1 MSLHFNCNQND
12 SCGNT
17 PETARVQPDTHQSH
31 GIYAMSSPPPAP
43 ASRTLPADEP
53 RDDDVTPS
61 ATTGPVSRRR
71 LGLRHALWAAGALLC
86 VALGIWGVRYWTV
99 GRFIESTDD
108 AYVQADSTTVAPK
121 VSGYIAQVLVED
133 NQPVKAGQVLARID
147 DRDLQTALR
156 EANANL
162 AAATAAVANLAAQLT
177 AQDYAIREAQADL
190 QVASTAAAL
199 AQRNDVRRREM
210 AKVGFG
216 SDEQSDDAATDF
228 QRKTAGVSRA
238 QAALASARQQVEVLQ
253 TQRQLAEAQ
262 RLRAVA
268 NQNQAELNL
277 SYATISAAID
287 GTVGARTL
295 RVGQFVQAGT
305 QLMEIVPLRDTYVV
319 ANFKETQLTRMHAG
333 QAVHLSVDAFP
344 GEGLTGHVDSLA
356 PASGLEFAL
365 LPPDNAT
372 GNFTK
377 IVQRVPI
384 KVVFDDPRKLAGR
397 LRPGMSVDVAVDT
410 RYEHS
415 STTKRQGG

>member
-1 MSLHFNCNQND
+1 MSA
-12 SCGNT
+12 
-17 PETARVQPDTHQSH
+17 TARF
-31 GIYAMSSPPPAP
+31 G
-43 ASRTLPADEP
+43 
-53 RDDDVTPS
+53 
-61 ATTGPVSRRR
+61 RRQV
-71 LGLRHALWAAGALLC
+71 LWVVGVLLC
-86 VALGIWGVRYWTV
+86 VALGTWGARYWTA

-108 AYVQADSTTVAPK
+108 AYVKADSTTVAPK

-162 AAATAAVANLAAQLT
+162 EASTAVVANLTAQLT

-190 QVASTAAAL
+190 QVAQTAAAL
-199 AQRNDVRRREM
+199 AERNDGRRREM

-216 SDEQSDDAATDF
+216 SDEQSDEATTDF
-228 QRKTAGVSRA
+228 QRKTAGVARA
-238 QAALASARQQVEVLQ
+238 QAALASARQQVAVLQ
-253 TQRQLAEAQ
+253 TQRQLAEAEH
-262 RLRAVA
+262 LRAVA
-268 NQNQAELNL
+268 NGNQAELNL
-277 SYATISAAID
+277 GYATIQAAID

-305 QLMEIVPLRDTYVV
+305 QLMEIVPLQDTYVV
-319 ANFKETQLTRMHAG
+319 ANFKETQLTRMHPG

-344 GEGLTGHVDSLA
+344 DEKLTGHVDSLA

-384 KVVFDDPRKLAGR
+384 KVVLDEPRKWAGR
-397 LRPGMSVDVAVDT
+397 LRPGMSVDVSVDT
-410 RYEHS
+410 HHENS
-415 STTKRQGG
+415 STMASRGG

>member
-1 MSLHFNCNQND
+1 MSATN
-12 SCGNT
+12 
-17 PETARVQPDTHQSH
+17 
-31 GIYAMSSPPPAP
+31 IAP
-43 ASRTLPADEP
+43 VSRAVPADERP
-53 RDDDVTPS
+53 DADPTPS
-61 ATTGPVSRRR
+61 ATTVPANRKR
-71 LGLRHALWAAGALLC
+71 LSPRHALWAVGVLLC
-86 VALGIWGVRYWTV
+86 VALGTWVVRYWTV

-121 VSGYIAQVLVED
+121 VSGYIKQVLVED

-162 AAATAAVANLAAQLT
+162 AAATAAVANLAARLT
-177 AQDYAIREAQADL
+177 AQDYAIREAQADV
-190 QVASTAAAL
+190 QVAQTAAAL
-199 AQRNDVRRREM
+199 AQRNDGRRREM

-216 SDEQSDDAATDF
+216 SDEQSDDATTDF
-228 QRKTAGVSRA
+228 QRKTAGVARA
-238 QAALASARQQVEVLQ
+238 RAALADARQQVEVLK
-253 TQRQLAEAQ
+253 TQQQLAEAQ

-268 NQNQAELNL
+268 NQYQAELNV

-319 ANFKETQLTRMHAG
+319 ANFKETQLTHMHPG

-344 GEGLTGHVDSLA
+344 GERLSGHVDSLA

-384 KVVFDDPRKLAGR
+384 KVVLDEPWQLAGR

-410 RYEHS
+410 RYERPT
-415 STTKRQGG
+415 STARRQG

>member
-1 MSLHFNCNQND
+1 MSA
-12 SCGNT
+12 
-17 PETARVQPDTHQSH
+17 TAT
-31 GIYAMSSPPPAP
+31 AP
-43 ASRTLPADEP
+43 ASRTVTADESS
-53 RDDDVTPS
+53 DDDAAPS
-61 ATTGPVSRRR
+61 ATTEPVSRR
-71 LGLRHALWAAGALLC
+71 GLDRRHALWSVGVLLC
-86 VALGIWGVRYWTV
+86 AALGTWGVRYWTV

-108 AYVQADSTTVAPK
+108 AYVKADSTTVAPR

-162 AAATAAVANLAAQLT
+162 GAATAVVANLTAQLT
-177 AQDYAIREAQADL
+177 AQDYAIRESQADL
-190 QVASTAAAL
+190 QVAQTAAAL
-199 AQRNDVRRREM
+199 AQRNDGRRREM

-216 SDEQSDDAATDF
+216 SDEQSDEATTDF
-228 QRKTAGVSRA
+228 QRKTAGVARA

-268 NQNQAELNL
+268 SQNQAELNL
-277 SYATISAAID
+277 GYATISAAID

-295 RVGQFVQAGT
+295 RVGQLVQAGT
-305 QLMEIVPLRDTYVV
+305 QLMEIVPLQDTYVV
-319 ANFKETQLTRMHAG
+319 ANFKETQLTRMHPG
-333 QAVHLSVDAFP
+333 QAVRLSVDTFP
-344 GEGLTGHVDSLA
+344 GERLAGHVDSLA

-377 IVQRVPI
+377 IVQRIPI
-384 KVVFDDPRKLAGR
+384 KVVLDDPRQLAGR

-415 STTKRQGG
+415 SITARRGG

>member
-1 MSLHFNCNQND
+1 MSA
-12 SCGNT
+12 
-17 PETARVQPDTHQSH
+17 TAT
-31 GIYAMSSPPPAP
+31 AP
-43 ASRTLPADEP
+43 ASRTVPADEP
-53 RDDDVTPS
+53 RDAGAKPS
-61 ATTGPVSRRR
+61 ATTGPVSRTR
-71 LGLRHALWAAGALLC
+71 LGLRHALWALGVLLC

-133 NQPVKAGQVLARID
+133 NQPVRAGQVLARID

-162 AAATAAVANLAAQLT
+162 GAATAAVANLAAQLT

-190 QVASTAAAL
+190 QVAQTAAAL
-199 AQRNDVRRREM
+199 AQRNDGRRREM

-216 SDEQSDDAATDF
+216 SDEQSDDATTDF
-228 QRKTAGVSRA
+228 RRKTAGVARA
-238 QAALASARQQVEVLQ
+238 RAALADARQQVEVLQ

-268 NQNQAELNL
+268 NQYQAELNL
-277 SYATISAAID
+277 SYATIRAAID

-319 ANFKETQLTRMHAG
+319 ANFKETQLTRMHPG

-344 GEGLTGHVDSLA
+344 GESLTGHVDSLA

-377 IVQRVPI
+377 IVQRIPI
-384 KVVFDDPRKLAGR
+384 KVVLDDPRQLVGR

-410 RYEHS
+410 RHEHS
-415 STTKRQGG
+415 PSTARQGS

>member
-1 MSLHFNCNQND
+1 MSV
-12 SCGNT
+12 
-17 PETARVQPDTHQSH
+17 TAT
-31 GIYAMSSPPPAP
+31 AP
-43 ASRTLPADEP
+43 ASRTVPADEP
-53 RDDDVTPS
+53 RDDDATPS
-61 ATTGPVSRRR
+61 ATTGPVSSRR
-71 LGLRHALWAAGALLC
+71 LGSRHVLWAAGVLLC
-86 VALGIWGVRYWTV
+86 VALGAWGVRYWTV

-108 AYVQADSTTVAPK
+108 AYVKADSTTVAPK
-121 VSGYIAQVLVED
+121 VSGYIAQVLVAD
-133 NQPVKAGQVLARID
+133 NQPVKAGQVLAHID

-162 AAATAAVANLAAQLT
+162 GAANAVVANLTAQLT

-190 QVASTAAAL
+190 QVAQTAAAL
-199 AQRNDVRRREM
+199 AQRNDGRRREM

-216 SDEQSDDAATDF
+216 SDEQSDEATTDF
-228 QRKTAGVSRA
+228 QRKSAGVARA

-268 NQNQAELNL
+268 NQSQAELNV

-305 QLMEIVPLRDTYVV
+305 QLMEIVPLQDTYVV
-319 ANFKETQLTRMHAG
+319 ANFKETQLTRMHPG
-333 QAVHLSVDAFP
+333 QAVRLSVDTFP
-344 GEGLTGHVDSLA
+344 GERLTGHVDSLA

-377 IVQRVPI
+377 IVQRIPI
-384 KVVFDDPRKLAGR
+384 KVVLDDPRQLAGR

-410 RYEHS
+410 QHEHS
-415 STTKRQGG
+415 STTARQGG

>member
-1 MSLHFNCNQND
+1 MS
-12 SCGNT
+12 
-17 PETARVQPDTHQSH
+17 A
-31 GIYAMSSPPPAP
+31 
-43 ASRTLPADEP
+43 
-53 RDDDVTPS
+53 
-61 ATTGPVSRRR
+61 VSRRR
-71 LGLRHALWAAGALLC
+71 LGPRHALWVGGVLLC
-86 VALGIWGVRYWTV
+86 VALGTWGVRYWTV

-108 AYVQADSTTVAPK
+108 AYVKADSTTVAPK

-133 NQPVKAGQVLARID
+133 NQPVKSGQVLARID
-147 DRDLQTALR
+147 DRDLETALR
-156 EANANL
+156 AANANL
-162 AAATAAVANLAAQLT
+162 AAATAVVASLAEQLT

-190 QVASTAAAL
+190 QVAQTAAAL
-199 AQRNDVRRREM
+199 AQRNEGRRREM
-210 AKVGFG
+210 AQVGFG
-216 SDEQSDDAATDF
+216 SDEQSDEATTDSR
-228 QRKTAGVSRA
+228 RKSAGVARA

-277 SYATISAAID
+277 SYATIRAAID

-319 ANFKETQLTRMHAG
+319 ANFKETQLTRMHPG

-344 GEGLTGHVDSLA
+344 GDRLTGHVDSLA

-377 IVQRVPI
+377 IVQRIPI
-384 KVVFDDPRKLAGR
+384 KVVLDDPRQLAGR

-410 RYEHS
+410 RHEQPA
-415 STTKRQGG
+415 TTARQAS

>member
-1 MSLHFNCNQND
+1 MSA
-12 SCGNT
+12 
-17 PETARVQPDTHQSH
+17 TAT
-31 GIYAMSSPPPAP
+31 AP
-43 ASRTLPADEP
+43 ASRTVPADESG
-53 RDDDVTPS
+53 DDDATPS

-71 LGLRHALWAAGALLC
+71 LDPRHALWVVGVLLC
-86 VALGIWGVRYWTV
+86 AALGTWGVRYWTV

-108 AYVQADSTTVAPK
+108 AYVKADSTTVAPK

-162 AAATAAVANLAAQLT
+162 GAASAVVANLTAQLT
-177 AQDYAIREAQADL
+177 AQDYAIRESQADL
-190 QVASTAAAL
+190 QVAQTAAAL
-199 AQRNDVRRREM
+199 AQRNDGRRREM

-216 SDEQSDDAATDF
+216 SDEQSDEATTDF
-228 QRKTAGVSRA
+228 QRKTAGVARA

-253 TQRQLAEAQ
+253 TQRQLADAQ

-268 NQNQAELNL
+268 NQNQAQLNL
-277 SYATISAAID
+277 GYATISAAID

-305 QLMEIVPLRDTYVV
+305 QLMEIVPLQDTYVV
-319 ANFKETQLTRMHAG
+319 ANFKETQLTRMHPG
-333 QAVHLSVDAFP
+333 QAVRLSVDTFP
-344 GEGLTGHVDSLA
+344 GERLTGHVDSLA

-377 IVQRVPI
+377 IVQRIPI
-384 KVVFDDPRKLAGR
+384 KVVLDDPRQLAGR

-410 RYEHS
+410 R
-415 STTKRQGG
+415 RGG

>member
-1 MSLHFNCNQND
+1 MSV
-12 SCGNT
+12 
-17 PETARVQPDTHQSH
+17 TAT
-31 GIYAMSSPPPAP
+31 AP
-43 ASRTLPADEP
+43 ASRTVPADEP
-53 RDDDVTPS
+53 RDDVATPS
-61 ATTGPVSRRR
+61 ATTGPVSSRR
-71 LGLRHALWAAGALLC
+71 LGSRHVLWAAGVLLC
-86 VALGIWGVRYWTV
+86 VALGAWGVRYWTV

-108 AYVQADSTTVAPK
+108 AYVKADSTTVAPK
-121 VSGYIAQVLVED
+121 VSGYIAQVLVAD
-133 NQPVKAGQVLARID
+133 NQPVKSGQVLARID

-162 AAATAAVANLAAQLT
+162 GAATAVVANLTAQLT

-190 QVASTAAAL
+190 QVAQTAAAL
-199 AQRNDVRRREM
+199 AQRNEGRRREM

-216 SDEQSDDAATDF
+216 SDEQSDEATTDF
-228 QRKTAGVSRA
+228 QRKTAGVARA

-268 NQNQAELNL
+268 SQNQAELNVG
-277 SYATISAAID
+277 YATILAAID

-305 QLMEIVPLRDTYVV
+305 QLMEIVPLQDTYVV
-319 ANFKETQLTRMHAG
+319 ANFKETQLTRMHPG
-333 QAVHLSVDAFP
+333 QAVRLCVDTFP
-344 GEGLTGHVDSLA
+344 GERLTGHVDSLA

-377 IVQRVPI
+377 IVQRIPI
-384 KVVFDDPRKLAGR
+384 KVVLDDPRQLAGR

-410 RYEHS
+410 RHEHS
-415 STTKRQGG
+415 STTARQGG

>member
-1 MSLHFNCNQND
+1 MSA
-12 SCGNT
+12 
-17 PETARVQPDTHQSH
+17 TAT
-31 GIYAMSSPPPAP
+31 
-43 ASRTLPADEP
+43 ASRTVPADES
-53 RDDDVTPS
+53 RDDDATPS

-71 LGLRHALWAAGALLC
+71 LDPRHALWAVGVLLC
-86 VALGIWGVRYWTV
+86 VALGTWGVRYWTV

-108 AYVQADSTTVAPK
+108 AYVKADSTTVAPK

-162 AAATAAVANLAAQLT
+162 GAANAVVANLTAQLT

-190 QVASTAAAL
+190 QVAQTAAAL
-199 AQRNDVRRREM
+199 AQRNDGRRREM

-216 SDEQSDDAATDF
+216 SDEQSDEATTDF
-228 QRKTAGVSRA
+228 QRKSAGVARA

-268 NQNQAELNL
+268 NQNQAELNV

-305 QLMEIVPLRDTYVV
+305 QLMEIVPLQDTYVV
-319 ANFKETQLTRMHAG
+319 ANFKETQLTRMRPG
-333 QAVHLSVDAFP
+333 QAVRLSVDTFP
-344 GEGLTGHVDSLA
+344 GERLTGHVDSLA

-377 IVQRVPI
+377 IVQRIPI
-384 KVVFDDPRKLAGR
+384 KVVLDDPRQLAGR

-415 STTKRQGG
+415 STTARQGG

>member
-1 MSLHFNCNQND
+1 MSV
-12 SCGNT
+12 
-17 PETARVQPDTHQSH
+17 TAT
-31 GIYAMSSPPPAP
+31 AP
-43 ASRTLPADEP
+43 ASRTVPADEP
-53 RDDDVTPS
+53 RDDDATPS
-61 ATTGPVSRRR
+61 ATTGPVSSRR
-71 LGLRHALWAAGALLC
+71 LGSRHVLWAAGVLLC
-86 VALGIWGVRYWTV
+86 VALGAWGVRYWTV

-108 AYVQADSTTVAPK
+108 AYVKADSTTVAPK
-121 VSGYIAQVLVED
+121 VSGYIAQVLVAD
-133 NQPVKAGQVLARID
+133 NQPVKAGQVLAHID

-162 AAATAAVANLAAQLT
+162 GAANAVVANLTAQLT

-190 QVASTAAAL
+190 QVAQTAAAL
-199 AQRNDVRRREM
+199 AQRNDGRRREM

-216 SDEQSDDAATDF
+216 SDEQSDEATTDF
-228 QRKTAGVSRA
+228 QRKSAGVARA

-268 NQNQAELNL
+268 NQSQAELNV

-305 QLMEIVPLRDTYVV
+305 QLMEIVPLQDTYVV
-319 ANFKETQLTRMHAG
+319 ANFKETQLTRMHPG
-333 QAVHLSVDAFP
+333 QAVRLSVDTFP
-344 GEGLTGHVDSLA
+344 GERLTGHVDSLA

-377 IVQRVPI
+377 IVQRIPI
-384 KVVFDDPRKLAGR
+384 KVVLDDPRQLAGR

-410 RYEHS
+410 HHEHS
-415 STTKRQGG
+415 STTARQGG